1 MGKSLSFM
9 WIDSGDARMKKL
21 KSKCCDRLV
30 RTEVWV
36 SKERRR
42 IHYCLECGQPCEVK
56 KARRGKDE

>member
-1 MGKSLSFM
+1 M